1 MFGILVEY
9 TYLCIMGNGMTTVE
23 WALRNGY
30 IDDEQYRQYML
41 QETEYPL
48 PKMKYRSK
56 YMKDWKALQNKLEL
70 WEEI

>member
-1 MFGILVEY
+1 
-9 TYLCIMGNGMTTVE
+9 MGRGMTTVE

-41 QETEYPL
+41 QETDYPL
-48 PKMKYRSK
+48 PKFRKIPLKY
-56 YMKDWKALQNKLEL
+56 KDEK